1 MFASKR
7 NVRLVVTV
15 TAVAAAAFMNSCG
28 GSKTVSAT
36 QAAANGGFETI
47 TTPATE
53 LEELK
58 RDLEDKG
65 IPCGIGIGES
75 TDEMVARNVSTDE
88 ARAEVAKSVGVQV
101 QRLSESYAQN
111 VGNEAKKIWEE
122 ATRQLTNEHIKGAR
136 TYKSLQQFNKENGR
150 YKIYSLIV
158 LDPGL
163 FKAAVADAL
172 AREEELE
179 LRVKKD
185 DMMAKMDANIA
196 EYNNKYKR

>member
-7 NVRLVVTV
+7 NVRLAV
-15 TAVAAAAFMNSCG
+15 TAAAIAAAAFMNSCG
-28 GSKTVSAT
+28 GKKVSAT
-36 QAAANGGFETI
+36 QVAASGGFETV

-53 LEELK
+53 LEDIK
-58 RDLEDKG
+58 RDMEAKS

-75 TDEMVARNVSTDE
+75 TDEQVARNVSSDE
-88 ARAEVAKSVGVQV
+88 ARTEVAKSIDVHV

-122 ATRQLTNEHIKGAR
+122 AVRQITDQHVKGAKIFK
-136 TYKSLQQFNKENGR
+136 TIVQYNKDNSH

-158 LDPGL
+158 LDPSL
-163 FKAAVADAL
+163 FKAAVSEAM
-172 AREEELE
+172 ARDEEFE

-185 DMMAKMDANIA
+185 EMMSKLDANIA
-196 EYNNKYKR
+196 EYESKYRR